1 MFLAFVALGATLLI
15 MLGRFVSPYSTRRPV
30 RTWGLEDYGTHLMR
44 GLGVF
49 FSAGERNAYRMD
61 RMHEEAKRR
70 PDRDPEGLDIVQG
83 PWTGDEEERR
93 PDPPPTPDPD
103 NDDPRTPR

>member
-1 MFLAFVALGATLLI
+1 MIFLTFMVLGALLLI

-49 FSAGERNAYRMD
+49 LSAGERNAYRMD

-83 PWTGDEEERR
+83 PEIDEEEP
-93 PDPPPTPDPD
+93 PDSPTTPDPD
-103 NDDPRTPR
+103 SDDPRTPR

>member
-1 MFLAFVALGATLLI
+1 MIFLAFLALGATLLI
-15 MLGRFVSPYSTRRPV
+15 LLGRSVSPYSTRQPV
-30 RTWGLEDYGTHLMR
+30 RTWGLEDYGINLMR

-49 FSAGERNAYRMD
+49 FKAGERNAYRMD

-83 PWTGDEEERR
+83 PVEDDREPPA
-93 PDPPPTPDPD
+93 PDDDDPD
-103 NDDPRTPR
+103 VIR

>member
-15 MLGRFVSPYSTRRPV
+15 MLGRFVAPTSTRRPV

-49 FSAGERNAYRMD
+49 FSAGERNAYRLD

-83 PWTGDEEERR
+83 PVGDDDERR
-93 PDPPPTPDPD
+93 PDPPWTPEPD
-103 NDDPRTPR
+103 DDPRTPR

>member
-1 MFLAFVALGATLLI
+1 MILLTFMVLGALLLM

-83 PWTGDEEERR
+83 PVEDDE
-93 PDPPPTPDPD
+93 DLPPAQDRDDDPD
-103 NDDPRTPR
+103 AIR